1 MWIRKSTFPHFHIK
15 LRVEAYL
22 LQHCTITLKNVLK
35 CNFLLKPKNEIHSG
49 DEAEAS
55 DDVVPLDVHVKG
67 NHREEDEHHQ
77 GDDLL
82 QDLELHQREGTTIA
96 LEANAV
102 GRHLQAILEKGNTP
116 RQCDHSNHRQGLKP

>member
-1 MWIRKSTFPHFHIK
+1 MSERRCVTN
-15 LRVEAYL
+15 LRR
-22 LQHCTITLKNVLK
+22 
-35 CNFLLKPKNEIHSG
+35 CNFLLKPKNEINSG

-55 DDVVPLDVHVKG
+55 DNVVPLDVHVKG

-102 GRHLQAILEKGNTP
+102 GRHLQALLEKGNTP

>member
-1 MWIRKSTFPHFHIK
+1 MSERRCVTN
-15 LRVEAYL
+15 LR
-22 LQHCTITLKNVLK
+22 K

-55 DDVVPLDVHVKG
+55 DNVVPLDVHVKG
-67 NHREEDEHHQ
+67 NHREEDKHHQ

-82 QDLELHQREGTTIA
+82 QDLELHQRERTTIA

-116 RQCDHSNHRQGLKP
+116 LQCDHSIHR

>member
-1 MWIRKSTFPHFHIK
+1 MSERRCVTN
-15 LRVEAYL
+15 LRR
-22 LQHCTITLKNVLK
+22 
-35 CNFLLKPKNEIHSG
+35 CNFLFKPKNEINSG

-55 DDVVPLDVHVKG
+55 DNVVPLDVHVKG

-116 RQCDHSNHRQGLKP
+116 RQCNHSNHRQGLKP